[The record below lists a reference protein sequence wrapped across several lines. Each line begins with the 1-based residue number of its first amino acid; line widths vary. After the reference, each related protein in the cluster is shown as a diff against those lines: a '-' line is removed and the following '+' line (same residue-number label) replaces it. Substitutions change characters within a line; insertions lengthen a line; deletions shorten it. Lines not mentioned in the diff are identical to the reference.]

1 MSSPNSHSKPDL
13 DETINVTEA
22 HGRVTSES
30 AACER
35 EKRLADSG
43 RESVPLWVITACGV
57 VLLIAGGVLGNA
69 GTLLSYDSTFR
80 KDYVRGLAPG
90 GAETGPEAKIAL
102 VAFSAKGSKI
112 YSAKCNGCHGSDG
125 KGDGVNYPSLAGSSF
140 VIEENQKFAM
150 IILNGI
156 QGPISNGKT
165 YGAGIMP
172 AQGASSMPSLF
183 KYMACAAKGANSRKG
198 VPGSSNICTRSR
210 GGSLPRATCLALAFS
225 PPPAADF
232 FNCTRRS
239 STITCRAAALAKNSA
254 ERLLSCV
261 CSTDMFEIS

>member
-69 GTLLSYDSTFR
+69 GTLFSYDSTFR

-90 GAETGPEAKIAL
+90 GAETGPEAKTAL

-112 YSAKCNGCHGSDG
+112 FSAKCNGCHGSDG

-172 AQGASSMPSLF
+172 AQGAGMTPEDLAGVMT
-183 KYMACAAKGANSRKG
+183 YVRNSFG
-198 VPGSSNICTRSR
+198 N
-210 GGSLPRATCLALAFS
+210 
-225 PPPAADF
+225 
-232 FNCTRRS
+232 
-239 STITCRAAALAKNSA
+239 STGDVVSIEMAKNAIDLSA
-254 ERLLSCV
+254 AREKAGQSVTAEEIRSAH
-261 CSTDMFEIS
+261 STKLPGEEMLPDTMVNPANLTLVK

>member
-172 AQGASSMPSLF
+172 AQGAGMTPEDLAGVMT
-183 KYMACAAKGANSRKG
+183 YVRNSFG
-198 VPGSSNICTRSR
+198 N
-210 GGSLPRATCLALAFS
+210 
-225 PPPAADF
+225 
-232 FNCTRRS
+232 
-239 STITCRAAALAKNSA
+239 STGDVVSVEMAKNAIDLSA
-254 ERLLSCV
+254 AREKAGQSVTADEIRSAHSTKLLGEEMLPDTMV
-261 CSTDMFEIS
+261 NPANLTLVK